1 MSIGLVVKN
10 VSTMLQMRNTARM
23 NNIAD
28 IAKKHNFGGGLC
40 PGWVGLDPRGG
51 SEVCLPRLKSRANSS
66 TAKQMAMTTNIS
78 NRVDMSTMK

>member
-1 MSIGLVVKN
+1 
-10 VSTMLQMRNTARM
+10 M

-28 IAKKHNFGGGLC
+28 IVRNHNFGGGLC
-40 PGWVGLDPRGG
+40 PGWVGLDPGGG
-51 SEVCLPRLKSRANSS
+51 SEVCLSHLKSRAKSS